1 MKIVMVSCQHFTS
14 GIGNYAYELAKHTK
28 ARNSELSLFKV
39 YKSGHADS
47 VFHKQDWIHPIPYK
61 SLRDLHPYILPIFI
75 RKALGNTTADIYHA
89 HWFLSG
95 LALSYALGRPAVVTM
110 HDVSLLHIKEASAT
124 YEAYYKWALE
134 RFQKKRF
141 TLVVV
146 SETAKQDA
154 IKYAGYPE
162 QLIEVVPNGINH
174 KRFYPLDKKS
184 RGAQKKHFRIIY
196 SGGLGKRKNL
206 ELLFKAY
213 QLISKK
219 YSDVELMIAGAYPER
234 TAYPQMA
241 RDMALENV
249 EFTGYLPDEE
259 MNTFYNNGDLL
270 IYTSLYE
277 GFGFAPLEAMAA
289 GVPVIT
295 TSGGS
300 LKEISGGGG
309 ICTDYNEHEIAEA
322 AGTLIHNEANRYA
335 LIEKG
340 RHWVQQYTW
349 EKAAEK
355 TLSIFKNKRS

>member
-1 MKIVMVSCQHFTS
+1 MNIVMVSCQHFTS
-14 GIGNYAYELAKHTK
+14 GIGNYAYELAKHVR
-28 ARNSELSLFKV
+28 AENPELSLFKV
-39 YKSGHADS
+39 YKPGHADS
-47 VFHKQDWIHPIPYK
+47 SFHEQAWIHPIPYK
-61 SLRDLHPYILPIFI
+61 SFRDLHPYILPLFI
-75 RKALGNTTADIYHA
+75 RKALGNTKADIYHA

-95 LALSYALGRPAVVTM
+95 LALGYALGRPAVVTM

-141 TLVVV
+141 TLVMV

-154 IKYAGYPE
+154 VKYAGYPE
-162 QLIEVVPNGINH
+162 NLIEVVPNGINQQ
-174 KRFYPLDKKS
+174 RFYPLPTEAEDAKK
-184 RGAQKKHFRIIY
+184 AHFRIIY

-206 ELLFKAY
+206 ELLFNAY
-213 QLISKK
+213 KLISQKH
-219 YSDVELMIAGAYPER
+219 SDVELVIAGAYPER
-234 TAYPQMA
+234 TAYPQIA
-241 RDMALENV
+241 RDMALKNV
-249 EFTGYLPDEE
+249 RFTGYLPDEE
-259 MNTFYNNGDLL
+259 MNAFYNSGDLL

-309 ICTDYNEHEIAEA
+309 ICTDYDEHQISEA
-322 AGTLIHNEANRYA
+322 ANELIASEAKRRT

-340 RHWVQQYTW
+340 RNWVQQYTW

-355 TLSIFKNKRS
+355 TLSIFKNKLS